1 MAQLIIGIWEE
12 VRLFHIKKKKVF
24 KSRQLNRLTMAEHL
38 VWLIPIGFMLRDI
51 IITWDQVEEVL
62 ADNPTPAIIAVMIG
76 MQALVGLILG
86 LFWVMLFKVIIH
98 TARRQLLKRSTF
110 ITVNDI
116 DYYRDKLDG
125 LAPGTI
131 SLLADL
137 KIEKRKDIAACI
149 LKYENLG
156 IIKTDEYGRYVL
168 DADGD
173 WQVNPA
179 LRNSDRYLVKALTE
193 RGCDAVDEAAWQRMA
208 VQEAIDDGY
217 IYDGLFA
224 KRSKV
229 KETAGKAAGCFA
241 GCIVP
246 IIIIVGMAFLINA
259 ITPQLDEL
267 EQILD
272 ALPDTATFRE
282 QVEYPYA
289 DIQNEGGE
297 IVVTKRMKG
306 YFWHKYMDAAGAL
319 TFARRK
325 DGTQR
330 KDKKTR
336 HISDVAEF
344 WKFMA
349 LKKEGTTIKIPK
361 RQFLGLS
368 PEVEKAVTDI
378 IEDNLQ
384 EYLGK
389 EMEHF
394 EKRLKK

>member
-168 DADGD
+168 DTDGD
-173 WQVNPA
+173 WQMNPA

-241 GCIVP
+241 GCLVP

-282 QVEYPYA
+282 QVEYLSMYPQYYPVMAELILAAIVMLAAFFMPGIMVVGGIVSTATKQRYRRTQSGNEMAEYVYGMKNFTHDYSNLSEADKSQLALWDDYLIYAVVLEENEQIVA
-289 DIQNEGGE
+289 DIRKMRLQNGG
-297 IVVTKRMKG
+297 I
-306 YFWHKYMDAAGAL
+306 
-319 TFARRK
+319 
-325 DGTQR
+325 
-330 KDKKTR
+330 
-336 HISDVAEF
+336 
-344 WKFMA
+344 
-349 LKKEGTTIKIPK
+349 
-361 RQFLGLS
+361 
-368 PEVEKAVTDI
+368 
-378 IEDNLQ
+378 
-384 EYLGK
+384 
-389 EMEHF
+389 
-394 EKRLKK
+394 

>member
-1 MAQLIIGIWEE
+1 
-12 VRLFHIKKKKVF
+12 
-24 KSRQLNRLTMAEHL
+24 MAEHL

-168 DADGD
+168 DTDGD
-173 WQVNPA
+173 WQINPA

-241 GCIVP
+241 GCLVP

-272 ALPDTATFRE
+272 AAFFMPGIMVVGGIVSTATKQRYRRTQSGNEMAEYVYGMKNFIHDYSNLSEADKSQLALWDDYLIYAVVLEENE
-282 QVEYPYA
+282 QIVA
-289 DIQNEGGE
+289 DIRKMRLQNGG
-297 IVVTKRMKG
+297 I
-306 YFWHKYMDAAGAL
+306 
-319 TFARRK
+319 
-325 DGTQR
+325 
-330 KDKKTR
+330 
-336 HISDVAEF
+336 
-344 WKFMA
+344 
-349 LKKEGTTIKIPK
+349 
-361 RQFLGLS
+361 
-368 PEVEKAVTDI
+368 
-378 IEDNLQ
+378 
-384 EYLGK
+384 
-389 EMEHF
+389 
-394 EKRLKK
+394 